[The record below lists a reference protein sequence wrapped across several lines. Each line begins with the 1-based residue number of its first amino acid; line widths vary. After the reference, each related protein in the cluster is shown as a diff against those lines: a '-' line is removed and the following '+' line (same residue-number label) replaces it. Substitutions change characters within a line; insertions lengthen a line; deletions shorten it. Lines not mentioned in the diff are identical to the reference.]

1 MYMKYQIIAR
11 HWGYEEFILK
21 RALINIK
28 HMQVLNTKK
37 LTRESIQLVLMG
49 EANFPLHRAFWV
61 TFWENHMHLM
71 DKKKT
76 QPHSPYTARLKS
88 KVQVQQRNIHSKREY
103 TIFNQLPG
111 VFIVFDLRSHHC
123 RPVMGVQSCI
133 HICMFHCMELTSD
146 ITTQPT
152 GLLSYEPGDASK
164 WV

>member
-61 TFWENHMHLM
+61 TF
-71 DKKKT
+71 
-76 QPHSPYTARLKS
+76 
-88 KVQVQQRNIHSKREY
+88 
-103 TIFNQLPG
+103 
-111 VFIVFDLRSHHC
+111 
-123 RPVMGVQSCI
+123 
-133 HICMFHCMELTSD
+133 
-146 ITTQPT
+146 
-152 GLLSYEPGDASK
+152 
-164 WV
+164 